1 MNVVWICTK
10 IDVVKGIDDRMMGN
24 FLAFFFPFI
33 GRLIISE
40 IKMVWEPQ
48 RNFVLNLGIDQ
59 ILGGALAMSTTAVDT
74 RISSTKTT
82 TEFVRKLGI
91 SNCKSNIK
99 FHPDNIS

>member
-10 IDVVKGIDDRMMGN
+10 INVVKGIDDRMMGN

-40 IKMVWEPQ
+40 TKMVWQPQ
-48 RNFVLNLGIDQ
+48 RNFVLNLGINQ
-59 ILGGALAMSTTAVDT
+59 ILRRALAMSTDVVDT

-82 TEFVRKLGI
+82 TEFVVKLRV
-91 SNCKSNIK
+91 SNCKSNSK
-99 FHPDNIS
+99 FHPDNMS

>member
-33 GRLIISE
+33 GHLIISE
-40 IKMVWEPQ
+40 IKMVWQPQ

-59 ILGGALAMSTTAVDT
+59 IPRRALAMSTDAVDAEMQLT
-74 RISSTKTT
+74 P
-82 TEFVRKLGI
+82 EFLPPKRQQSLL
-91 SNCKSNIK
+91 
-99 FHPDNIS
+99 